1 MGMDYS
7 GIPGDYTYSQTHNG
21 KSVSG
26 VIANGSTS
34 ERDLAAQRSAGGAD
48 RQAGDQ
54 GGHLMADRFGGRNDP
69 SNLDAQAANVNQK
82 DQANVERN
90 VSNLAANPNNTVSMS
105 VANFNS
111 VGERPDATMI
121 NIGVQNNTTG
131 EKDEQHISFQNAS
144 HDLQESWNNAAAQAD
159 PAIDPS
165 QNAGMT
171 DEQREAANDLC
182 GAEDTVDDSLG
193 SGWSHTDFDVS
204 FLDAG
209 TTDCDAAETSIGNE
223 MSAGEASEG
232 AAEDGAEE
240 GAGEGGGAGDE
251 DGLGE

>member
-1 MGMDYS
+1 MDYS
-7 GIPGDYTYSQTHNG
+7 GTPGDYTYSQTHNG

-26 VIANGSTS
+26 VIENGSTS
-34 ERDLAAQRSAGGAD
+34 DRDLAAQRSAGGTD

-90 VSNLAANPNNTVSMS
+90 VSNLAADPNNTVAMS

-111 VGERPDATMI
+111 VGERPNATMI
-121 NIGVQNNTTG
+121 NVGVQNNTTG
-131 EKDEQHISFQNAS
+131 EIDEQHISFQNAS
-144 HDLQESWNNAAAQAD
+144 HDLQESWNNTATQAD
-159 PAIDPS
+159 PTIDLS

-171 DEQREAANDLC
+171 DEQREAANELC
-182 GAEDTVDDSLG
+182 GTEDAVDDRLG
-193 SGWSHTDFDVS
+193 SGWSYTDFDVS
-204 FLDAG
+204 FLDAE
-209 TTDCDAAETSIGNE
+209 TTENDANETSMGNE
-223 MSAGEASEG
+223 MSTGEESGGVEG
-232 AAEDGAEE
+232 GAEE
-240 GAGEGGGAGDE
+240 GFGDD